1 MSKVPKQG
9 LASKLATALSGV
21 SAEQESTQ
29 KTETMPEV
37 PKQDQENL
45 IAVEATKKPEQTS
58 PETIPHKPERA
69 LAKSKDPN
77 YKQTSVYFP
86 KMLHLTLMAAART
99 EDKDLSELLTQ
110 LGEEWLKAKGFRNLG
125 T

>member
-1 MSKVPKQG
+1 VSKVSKPG
-9 LASKLATALSGV
+9 LASKLTTALSGV
-21 SAEQESTQ
+21 SAEQKSTQ
-29 KTETMPEV
+29 KTESIPEV

-45 IAVEATKKPEQTS
+45 ITVEATKEPEQLLQA
-58 PETIPHKPERA
+58 TIPQKPERA

-86 KMLHLTLMAAART
+86 KMLHITLMAAARA

-110 LGEEWLKAKGFRNLG
+110 LGEDWLKAKGFRNLG